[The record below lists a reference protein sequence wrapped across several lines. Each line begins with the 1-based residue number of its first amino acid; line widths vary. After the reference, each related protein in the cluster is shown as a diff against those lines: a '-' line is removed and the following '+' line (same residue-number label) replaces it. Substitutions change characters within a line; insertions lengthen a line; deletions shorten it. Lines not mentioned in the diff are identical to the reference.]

1 MRFVKLGL
9 ISVFILFTI
18 ATCIGLLLPSSV
30 IVSRASDIS
39 APKDSLLL
47 LVNNI
52 YEWKKWVNGM
62 DKNTVHIISAREAD
76 LNGTHVTITST
87 NNYVI
92 ESKWTGKNGTTQLST
107 LRIVQYENSNN
118 AVVQWQFVEEL
129 KWYPWQRLGS
139 MVNEAVMGSQLEI
152 NLANLKKIAE
162 KN

>member
-30 IVSRASDIS
+30 IVSRATDVS

-62 DKNTVHIISAREAD
+62 ENNTVNIISPKEAN
-76 LNGTHVTITST
+76 LNGTHVTITSI